1 MLAVVLELTAFSTNL
16 VGRFRTSD
24 VWKKRFAPHPR
35 TQPQTGRKK
44 ARVCENF
51 NTLRRGPP
59 PEFILRGCG
68 GAAPGQSGELKL
80 QFSSIVNIGQHKSK
94 NKIPNGSPGAQP
106 PVQTANSNYI
116 YHQHLTLGNIDK
128 NSGPGARPPAET
140 VNSNNSSPQ

>member
-44 ARVCENF
+44 ARVCENL

-68 GAAPGQSGELKL
+68 GAAPARRWTMFGSLIKL
-80 QFSSIVNIGQHKSK
+80 IVLRVL
-94 NKIPNGSPGAQP
+94 PFAFLAGADQ
-106 PVQTANSNYI
+106 
-116 YHQHLTLGNIDK
+116 G
-128 NSGPGARPPAET
+128 
-140 VNSNNSSPQ
+140 

>member
-16 VGRFRTSD
+16 VGRFRISD

-44 ARVCENF
+44 ARVCENL

-68 GAAPGQSGELKL
+68 GAAPARRWRI
-80 QFSSIVNIGQHKSK
+80 F
-94 NKIPNGSPGAQP
+94 AM
-106 PVQTANSNYI
+106 
-116 YHQHLTLGNIDK
+116 
-128 NSGPGARPPAET
+128 GARTQDSTTDCVPNLLRHPVSA
-140 VNSNNSSPQ
+140 